1 MAVDMS
7 GEAWM
12 GNGALLAELA
22 GKEEAALADSIVLL
36 ANACKRVVAAQPTV
50 VRVRAPCKV
59 FGDVHGQLRDLLVL
73 FGYFGFPNHRGG
85 DIHTTNYVFNGDWVD
100 RGPHQLETIIVL
112 FALKAMYP
120 SRITL
125 VRGNHEF
132 RAMSEAMGEAGF
144 KHAIKQHLPSM
155 EHGLRAYEAVHDT
168 FDWLPLAAVVSES
181 VLVVHGG
188 VGDGSWSVDDLARVQ
203 RPLQDEHS
211 ETCTRQALWSDPS
224 DSDAHMRSGVH
235 ESARGED
242 IPEFGPDITERF
254 CHRNKI
260 SLVIRSHQFCRQ
272 GYKVMHSG
280 RLVTLF
286 SARNYFQRGR
296 GKANDGAML
305 LLAPDGNGH
314 LRVHPKRLEQMHP
327 STQPAADD
335 WRVKLLGSIARCL
348 QV

>member
-1 MAVDMS
+1 
-7 GEAWM
+7 
-12 GNGALLAELA
+12 
-22 GKEEAALADSIVLL
+22 
-36 ANACKRVVAAQPTV
+36 
-50 VRVRAPCKV
+50 
-59 FGDVHGQLRDLLVL
+59 
-73 FGYFGFPNHRGG
+73 
-85 DIHTTNYVFNGDWVD
+85 
-100 RGPHQLETIIVL
+100 
-112 FALKAMYP
+112 
-120 SRITL
+120 
-125 VRGNHEF
+125 
-132 RAMSEAMGEAGF
+132 
-144 KHAIKQHLPSM
+144 
-155 EHGLRAYEAVHDT
+155 
-168 FDWLPLAAVVSES
+168 
-181 VLVVHGG
+181 
-188 VGDGSWSVDDLARVQ
+188 
-203 RPLQDEHS
+203 
-211 ETCTRQALWSDPS
+211 
-224 DSDAHMRSGVH
+224 MRSGVH